1 MPDVFTI
8 SALVAAALTAS
19 AGVTL
24 YATFVP
30 QSTIWGPNVSRGVS
44 TDPPRV
50 ALTFDDGPTEPYTGQ
65 ILDILREL
73 EVTATFFMIGSNIE
87 RWPDA
92 VRRAA
97 AEGHLIGNHSYSH
110 GHLDVMRGQRHW
122 RCEIGRTDQAV
133 EQLTGQR
140 PSLFRPPMGMKTWAI
155 AKAAKDSSH
164 TVITWSHRAMDGVTT
179 TPQRIIS
186 RLVPRVRAGD
196 IITLH
201 DGVDPSSR
209 RTSLATVQALRPLI
223 VSLRQ
228 RGFAIVRLDELL
240 DLPGARSIT

>member
-1 MPDVFTI
+1 MPDAFTI
-8 SALVAAALTAS
+8 SALIAAALAPS
-19 AGVTL
+19 VGVAL

-30 QSTIWGPNVSRGVS
+30 QSTIWGANVSRGAS

-50 ALTFDDGPTEPYTGQ
+50 AITFDDGPTEPYTGQ

-73 EVTATFFMIGSNIE
+73 EIKATFFMIGRNIE

-97 AEGHLIGNHSYSH
+97 AEGHLIGNHSYRH
-110 GHLDVMRGQRHW
+110 GHMDIMRGERHW
-122 RCEIGRTDQAV
+122 RSEISRTAQAI

-140 PSLFRPPMGMKTWAI
+140 PSMFRPPMGMKTWFI
-155 AKAAKDSSH
+155 AKAARKSSH
-164 TVITWSHRAMDGVTT
+164 TVITWSQRAMDGTT
-179 TPQRIIS
+179 TTTQRILS

-196 IITLH
+196 ILTLH

-209 RTSLATVQALRPLI
+209 RTSHATVEALRPLI
-223 VSLRQ
+223 MSLRQ
-228 RGFAIVRLDELL
+228 RGLQIVRLDELL
-240 DLPGARSIT
+240 DLPAVRSVT